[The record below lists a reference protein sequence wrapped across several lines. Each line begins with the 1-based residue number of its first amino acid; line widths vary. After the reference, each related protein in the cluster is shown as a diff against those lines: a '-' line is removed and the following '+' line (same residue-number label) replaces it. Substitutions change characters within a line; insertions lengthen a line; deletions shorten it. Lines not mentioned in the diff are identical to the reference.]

1 MLLGLRERGRAL
13 SAFAKKLTTQIR
25 PANQNQVFR
34 TSRSGRTNRSGWSP
48 SGSRSSEPKPH
59 VLAITSD
66 KLLVA
71 QGAAPSAGPE
81 VFVISRSCVHN
92 MSRMNTYAKRVG
104 GWVQPQRIES
114 LNGGILRLRGRAAKK
129 GGRGKGAATPLKMTT
144 AAGARSESR
153 AVARTWN
160 GSALCRRLR

>member
-71 QGAAPSAGPE
+71 HGAAPSAGPE

-92 MSRMNTYAKRVG
+92 MSRMNTYAKRLG
-104 GWVQPQRIES
+104 GWGAASTQRITERRDS
-114 LNGGILRLRGRAAKK
+114 STSWPRGQK
-129 GGRGKGAATPLKMTT
+129 GGRGKGAATPLRMTT